1 MQAFYPASSWPRPS
15 IWGLVVLV
23 FVLHLLGLQTL
34 STSLSGRDTP
44 LPAPVVYLRLSAPP
58 PTAAVE
64 LKPLAAV
71 PTAKQTQV
79 AKVVAPPSAG
89 SGATARLDMAD
100 KPEDAPAN
108 PPKTDEP
115 SSVAIPG
122 SEPVEV
128 AAAPATEEALPLE
141 TLPEPVVPPPLETP
155 PAPTPA
161 TEPPPPP
168 APAST
173 AAPPWLAQARVVWPA
188 PVLLNYELSGTSK
201 GVKYTASASISWKY
215 QDSSYQVRHE
225 IKAFLFGTRS
235 QTSAGQMGVTGLLP
249 TRFGDQFRQEQAAHF
264 DRAKGILIYSANTP
278 SQAIEEGA
286 QDRVSLFV
294 QLAGAMAGTP
304 SLRAEGQQF
313 GFQVVSAK
321 QAEVWS
327 FAVLGSEK
335 IKLPLGEIDSLK
347 IHRIPRNEYDQ
358 KLELWLS
365 PAYGYVPA
373 RLRITQANGDVIE
386 ETLKSL
392 GKP

>member
-44 LPAPVVYLRLSAPP
+44 LPAPVAHLRLSAPP

-89 SGATARLDMAD
+89 SGATARLDMTD
-100 KPEDAPAN
+100 KPQDAPSTAT
-108 PPKTDEP
+108 PVT
-115 SSVAIPG
+115 
-122 SEPVEV
+122 EPVEV
-128 AAAPATEEALPLE
+128 AAAPAIEPAMPEAP
-141 TLPEPVVPPPLETP
+141 LPEPVVPPSVETP
-155 PAPTPA
+155 PAPTSA
-161 TEPPPPP
+161 TEPPVP
-168 APAST
+168 AAAP
-173 AAPPWLAQARVVWPA
+173 AAPPWLAQARFVWPA

-215 QDSSYQVRHE
+215 QDSSYQLRHE
-225 IKAFLFGTRS
+225 IKAFLFGNRS
-235 QTSAGQMGVTGLLP
+235 QTSAGQMGATGLLP

-264 DRAKGILIYSANTP
+264 DRAKGLLIYSANTP

-304 SLRAEGQQF
+304 SLRADGQQF

-321 QAEVWS
+321 QAEVWI
-327 FAVLGSEK
+327 FAVLGPEK
-335 IKLPLGEIDSLK
+335 IKLPVGEIDSLK

-365 PAYGYVPA
+365 PSHGYVPA

>member
-34 STSLSGRDTP
+34 STSLSSRDTP
-44 LPAPVVYLRLSAPP
+44 LPAPVAHLRLSASP

-89 SGATARLDMAD
+89 SGATARLETAD
-100 KPEDAPAN
+100 KPVDAPSTAT
-108 PPKTDEP
+108 PVT
-115 SSVAIPG
+115 
-122 SEPVEV
+122 EPVEV
-128 AAAPATEEALPLE
+128 ATAPAIEQVLPVE
-141 TLPEPVVPPPLETP
+141 TLPEPVVPPSVETP
-155 PAPTPA
+155 PAPTSA
-161 TEPPPPP
+161 TEPPP
-168 APAST
+168 APQAP
-173 AAPPWLAQARVVWPA
+173 AAPPWLAQARFVWPA

-225 IKAFLFGTRS
+225 IKAFLFGNRS

-327 FAVLGSEK
+327 FAVLGPEK